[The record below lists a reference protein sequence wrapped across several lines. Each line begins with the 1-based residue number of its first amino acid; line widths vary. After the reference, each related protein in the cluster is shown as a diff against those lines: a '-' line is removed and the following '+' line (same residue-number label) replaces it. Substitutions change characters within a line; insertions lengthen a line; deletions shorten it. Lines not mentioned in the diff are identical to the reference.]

1 MKNSTL
7 SKVLSMLLALIM
19 LAGSVSL
26 VAFATDDDP
35 DPNNIGIA
43 YENTTYGIK
52 TSYLRQLKFSGAW
65 ENAKG
70 DQYAAGSPFPVGSA
84 TNAIHGGHH
93 TRVLRTENGTYA
105 VIIYKTLERD
115 GEVVYMGGDGAWH
128 PIDLETQNGPEHPYW
143 YKGINYYAVVKITPD
158 GVKVIMEDS
167 YPENDSSQVP
177 EIYNGENGHFYVVLP
192 GEDAETYA
200 KNLVKYQNGQISA
213 DQFKNAAYLVV
224 HEIDTA
230 TDTEVRTDK
239 AIVDF
244 DTCALDDH
252 GYGKPSG
259 IVDLRARKI
268 YCIYDGG
275 YGGLQYPAYFAWFIY
290 DIDTHQWEDHAHTL
304 TIPLRKDYYNAYPDG
319 NGGIY
324 FVIQRC
330 VPTEISPEILGF
342 QLYPVR
348 SFAWDAVYYYHIKD
362 MEEVQFSNDAALDR
376 QLYDYVEYEVCPA
389 QYDTTQPQ
397 INVHSASHYGN
408 GGCTYLDT
416 NGKLHII
423 YTQTVYD
430 YSGTKPKPKSSTYH
444 VIMDTATD
452 TETYRSKLSSTL
464 LSNGAGSGFVM
475 SQGPDG
481 TFYVVHFTKSRPV
494 TVDIWTSRANNGK
507 TFTSRVSGLQLT
519 TGADGTVVNGI
530 GYPIVGNSRDGSVRD
545 GVIPIIFN
553 SSANAA
559 PGCSESYY
567 YFALDVGKIVT
578 HEHSYTSVV
587 TPPTF
592 TEQGY
597 TTHTCSCGDSYVD
610 SYTGPLASIS
620 ASLTLTDCFDIKIY
634 IDNVTADMISDGY
647 YVEFAC
653 EGEEYTRAYFDAD
666 HLVTDGKY
674 SFVVAS
680 LSANMLAVP
689 VNFRVCDA
697 EGTAVK
703 EFDYSVKEYC
713 DYQIANSDKEKL
725 VDLCRALMAYGYYAV
740 ERFGGIEFSAEP
752 YSDAVSAVEA
762 LTRDDIGVYESSAEY
777 VSPVTGI
784 GASLALKSKTELSL
798 FIKGVSELSDYTLTL
813 GGSDWTDREVVESAK
828 RCRIIVK
835 GLRPVDLESQI
846 EWTDI
851 DGNHVSYSPMAYVK
865 YVVTH
870 TAENSEDSDLNVCK
884 ALYLYA
890 EAAIDY
896 FTPEP

>member
-1 MKNSTL
+1 
-7 SKVLSMLLALIM
+7 MLLALIM
-19 LAGSVSL
+19 LAGSLSL
-26 VAFATDDDP
+26 AAFATDDDP

-70 DQYAAGSPFPVGSA
+70 DRYAAGSPFPVGSA

-177 EIYNGENGHFYVVLP
+177 EIYNGENGHFFVIVP

-200 KNLVKYQNGQISA
+200 KNLVKYQHGEISDA
-213 DQFKNAAYLVV
+213 QFKNAAYLVV
-224 HEIDTA
+224 HEIDA
-230 TDTEVRTDK
+230 VTDTEVRTDK
-239 AIVDF
+239 AIYDF
-244 DTCALDDH
+244 DTSALDDH

-259 IVDLRARKI
+259 VVDLQARKI

-275 YGGLQYPAYFAWFIY
+275 FGGITYPAYFAWFIY
-290 DIDTHQWEDHAHTL
+290 DLDTHEWEPTCHTL
-304 TIPLRKDYYNAYPDG
+304 TIGHRNDYYNIYPEG
-319 NGGIY
+319 NGGIT
-324 FVIQRC
+324 FIIQRC
-330 VPTEISPEILGF
+330 VVAEFSPEILGF
-342 QLYPVR
+342 QI
-348 SFAWDAVYYYHIKD
+348 SGAGFAWDSVYYYHIND
-362 MEEVQFSNDAALDR
+362 MEEVTFSNDEELDR
-376 QLYDYVEYEVCPA
+376 QLYGYTEYPISVPDY
-389 QYDTTQPQ
+389 QL
-397 INVHSASHYGN
+397 SAGKYYPIDSSHYGN
-408 GGCTYLDT
+408 NGCTYQDT
-416 NGKLHII
+416 DGNIHVI
-423 YTQTVYD
+423 YTEKY
-430 YSGTKPKPKSSTYH
+430 PKKHPKQSTTTYH
-444 VIMDTATD
+444 SIIDPTTD
-452 TETYRSKLSSTL
+452 TEVFHEMIPTSL
-464 LSNGAGSGFVM
+464 LPKNGGKSGYDPGMGFTM
-475 SQGPDG
+475 TQGPDG
-481 TFYVVHFTKSRPV
+481 TFYIFHFTTTGTSV
-494 TVDIWTSRANNGK
+494 LMEAWTSPANDGR
-507 TFTSRVSGLQLT
+507 TFTKAFSSQTLKTPEGTSV
-519 TGADGTVVNGI
+519 TG
-530 GYPIVGNSRDGSVRD
+530 GYPIIGNSRDGSIRD
-545 GVIPIIFN
+545 GIIPMIFN
-553 SSANAA
+553 SSTGSGAT
-559 PGCSESYY
+559 YY
-567 YFALDVGKIVT
+567 YFSVKVPC
-578 HEHSYTSVV
+578 EHSWGDWEVT
-587 TPPTF
+587 TPPTATAPGEETRTCEF
-592 TEQGY
+592 CGETE
-597 TTHTCSCGDSYVD
+597 TREVE
-610 SYTGPLASIS
+610 PVAEEIALS
-620 ASLTLTDCFDIKIY
+620 ASLSLEDSVDINIY
-634 IDNVTADMISDGY
+634 VDNVTDEMVSDGY
-647 YVEFAC
+647 YVEYGPDNENVTQVAFSSAEPVSAGKYRFKVASFNANQLSC
-653 EGEEYTRAYFDAD
+653 NAFFRVYNGAGEEEKF
-666 HLVTDGKY
+666 
-674 SFVVAS
+674 F
-680 LSANMLAVP
+680 
-689 VNFRVCDA
+689 
-697 EGTAVK
+697 E
-703 EFDYSVKEYC
+703 YSVRQYC
-713 DYQIANSDKEKL
+713 DSVIADPEQPEGLKN
-725 VDLCRALMAYGYYAV
+725 VCRALMAYGYYAV

-813 GGSDWTDREVVESAK
+813 GGSDWTDREVVESAN

-890 EAAIDY
+890 EAAMDY